1 MTNYKRLISY
11 MYEYENGIK
20 RKNVGY
26 VRIEV
31 KNGQCK
37 FTIHMQLPGQPDS
50 VFPTYMIHRDSSGL
64 DLVYLGDS
72 LLKANMMDSRFIA
85 DEANIMDS
93 GYNLKEMNGI
103 LIFMNDN
110 IFFATLWDDYVLK
123 PEELLQA
130 MKADN
135 QTSKSN
141 QKKNEGK
148 IVNRKPADIVAKPDS
163 DESKEAIIGEGRKG
177 TEDKVV
183 LNDADDVKAADKSSD
198 DITVDNR
205 PYNELKAAFDLNND
219 KAVTDRTDEGVRED
233 KDSKE
238 ALYESSQNQ
247 NKVCEDLQKADNN
260 KKEEKRAECANMEN
274 EHREEDF
281 YEEKLS
287 LEEELKIPTYKFPRG
302 LKTVEMFRRSMAVAD
317 KIDNADKD
325 DRTNVLTDA
334 RQQKEASMKTAK
346 ESMAEVAGS
355 DLGNREPNMRE
366 EKELKAADTGPAR
379 VVDGSTVDMDS
390 IMARFNRLYPFEEN
404 EIVMCVKI
412 EPKDIGLLPKEY
424 WPLSSNSFLLH
435 GYYCY
440 HHLILAKMKY
450 KDRAVYILGVPGLY
464 QHREQFMARMF
475 GFDCFK
481 SIKKREPKKGDF
493 GYWYLQLNF

>member
-37 FTIHMQLPGQPDS
+37 FTIHMQLPGQTDS
-50 VFPTYMIHRDSSGL
+50 VFPTYIIHRDSSGL

-93 GYNLKEMNGI
+93 GYDLKEMSGI

-110 IFFATLWDDYVLK
+110 IFFATLWDDYMLK

-135 QTSKSN
+135 QTSKAK
-141 QKKNEGK
+141 QKKNESK
-148 IVNRKPADIVAKPDS
+148 TVNRQPAEIKAEPDGKG
-163 DESKEAIIGEGRKG
+163 SKEGIIGKG
-177 TEDKVV
+177 IEDTKDIGVQSEP
-183 LNDADDVKAADKSSD
+183 DDVKATDGFSDDKNAADKPHVEMNAAVGLNKNKAD
-198 DITVDNR
+198 VERVEER
-205 PYNELKAAFDLNND
+205 PK
-219 KAVTDRTDEGVRED
+219 ED

-238 ALYESSQNQ
+238 ALHESSIEQ
-247 NKVCEDLQKADNN
+247 NKACEDLQRADA
-260 KKEEKRAECANMEN
+260 KEEKRAEAEN
-274 EHREEDF
+274 IDKKNREEEY

-317 KIDNADKD
+317 KIYGADKD
-325 DRTNVLTDA
+325 DRTNKVTDA
-334 RQQKEASMKTAK
+334 RQQAEASINTAK
-346 ESMAEVAGS
+346 ERMTDVAGP
-355 DLGNREPNMRE
+355 DLSNKEPIMRD
-366 EKELKAADTGPAR
+366 EKELKAADTGSAR
-379 VVDGSTVDMDS
+379 VVDDRTVDLDS

-493 GYWYLQLNF
+493 GYWYLQLNC